1 VHLILNPLVA
11 LIQQLCHCLISD
23 CNFCLQIIRGLLEPI
38 VTLEDLEQTP
48 QPVTMLY
55 ERCQKSG
62 KNLDIRQCR
71 NGAKSTT
78 SVYVDGQFVASATS
92 DQRDIAKL
100 DAVKIALQKLEP
112 VLPVIPMSSDLCAD
126 LDGPFEIEG
135 AKQKLYAI
143 CGVKKWVKPVYR

>member
-1 VHLILNPLVA
+1 
-11 LIQQLCHCLISD
+11 
-23 CNFCLQIIRGLLEPI
+23 
-38 VTLEDLEQTP
+38 
-48 QPVTMLY
+48 MLY

-62 KNLDIRQCR
+62 KNLDIWLCW
-71 NGAKSTT
+71 NGITSTT
-78 SVYVDGQFVASATS
+78 SVYVDGQLVASATS

-126 LDGPFEIEG
+126 LDGPFEIEA